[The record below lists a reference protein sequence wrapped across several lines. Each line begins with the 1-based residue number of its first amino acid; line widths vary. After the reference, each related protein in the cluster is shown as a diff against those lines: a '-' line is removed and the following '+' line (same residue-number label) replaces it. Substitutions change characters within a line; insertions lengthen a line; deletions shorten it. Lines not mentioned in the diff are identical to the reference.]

1 MARKHRPEFTFGS
14 GSFLDVLCN
23 MVGILIILIAVV
35 GMRVADPDDPEISP
49 VAEEP
54 QHVATVEPVVDPS
67 IEARRLAAEERK
79 KEIAVALA
87 NQRQAVLE
95 HEQNLRTRQAAWQQM
110 LAEMRA
116 RNAEIARQAE
126 ELQQRL
132 QAETASLDAEEDK
145 RLKLAGMIAAAAG
158 QNAALRQSE
167 TDLQRQALELMQQRK
182 QIQAQ
187 IEIQKV
193 SHAIQKPVFEI
204 ETRDGNSGTHR
215 RPILIECRADG
226 LEFASEKVNLTP
238 QDLNHFAPDYNP
250 LLAGAEALMTYWTL
264 VDQQKGET
272 ASKPYVLL
280 IVRPG
285 GTIGFYVARK
295 YLEVLNQDYGYELVQ
310 DGTEIK
316 WPAADP
322 QAAEI
327 CRNAVDEVLKGP
339 RSTVARRFANGLG
352 RRGGESRFDGR
363 TGSGSETGEKIMGA
377 NGKFE
382 LPEVEEL
389 RRSSP
394 RDSIDM
400 LGPEWSPQ
408 RQRLSANRAP
418 SAAETRTSENRSF
431 ATGDGAAAGDGNDGH
446 QRHPMETLEE
456 QAFGNQAS
464 GNQASSNQISSDRSS
479 AGSRSSPASESN
491 AAAAGALRSGFQLKP
506 AGEGQ
511 QGAGERQIVPPS
523 PDDPPRSL
531 SGAST
536 DFRDRFRPGARPDM
550 PASPLEKQQSGMPQD
565 GGRDRHWGRGRNAGL
580 IGIEREIVMHLYADR
595 ITIANGPSAELP
607 EVMGRE
613 GFHEL
618 VAAMIQA
625 EANTWG
631 DPPAKFS
638 WRPRLK
644 IQIHPGGNQ
653 HYARL
658 KELLQHWGMSSKVEQ
673 VLD

>member
-49 VAEEP
+49 VADEP
-54 QHVATVEPVVDPS
+54 QPVASAEPIIDPAL
-67 IEARRLAAEERK
+67 EARRFAAEERK
-79 KEIAVALA
+79 KEIALSLA
-87 NQRQAVLE
+87 NHQQAVLA
-95 HEQNLRTRQAAWQQM
+95 HEQNLRARQAEWQQM

-116 RNAEIARQAE
+116 RNAEITRRTQ
-126 ELQQRL
+126 ELQQQL
-132 QAETASLDAEEDK
+132 QAETASLDTEEDK

-182 QIQAQ
+182 QIQEK

-193 SHAIQKPVFEI
+193 SHAIEKPVFEI
-204 ETRDGNSGTHR
+204 ETRDGNSGTSR
-215 RPILIECRADG
+215 RPILIECRSDG

-238 QDLNHFAPDYNP
+238 QELNHFAPDYNP

-272 ASKPYVLL
+272 ARKPYVLL

-295 YLEVLNQDYGYELVQ
+295 YLEALNQDYGYELVQ
-310 DGTEIK
+310 EGTEIK

-339 RSTVARRFANGLG
+339 RSSVARRFANGLS
-352 RRGGESRFDGR
+352 RRGLENRFDDRSG
-363 TGSGSETGEKIMGA
+363 TGAKTSERIVGA

-408 RQRLSANRAP
+408 RQRLSENRAP
-418 SAAETRTSENRSF
+418 SAAETKRPSDS
-431 ATGDGAAAGDGNDGH
+431 ASHAAEDH
-446 QRHPMETLEE
+446 RRHPMELS
-456 QAFGNQAS
+456 AAGNQAAS
-464 GNQASSNQISSDRSS
+464 NQAASNRSS
-479 AGSRSSPASESN
+479 AGSQDASAAESN
-491 AAAAGALRSGFQLKP
+491 TAATGALHSGFQLKP
-506 AGEGQ
+506 VEEGQ
-511 QGAGERQIVPPS
+511 LGAGERQIVPPS

-531 SGAST
+531 AGTST
-536 DFRDRFRPGARPDM
+536 DLQSHSRPGHRPDM
-550 PASPLEKQQSGMPQD
+550 PASPLEKQQSGMPRD
-565 GGRDRHWGRGRNAGL
+565 GGRDRHWGRGRNAGF
-580 IGIEREIVMHLYADR
+580 IGIEREIVLHLYADR

-613 GFHEL
+613 EFHGL

-631 DPPAKFS
+631 DPPAKFT
-638 WRPRLK
+638 WRPRLQ